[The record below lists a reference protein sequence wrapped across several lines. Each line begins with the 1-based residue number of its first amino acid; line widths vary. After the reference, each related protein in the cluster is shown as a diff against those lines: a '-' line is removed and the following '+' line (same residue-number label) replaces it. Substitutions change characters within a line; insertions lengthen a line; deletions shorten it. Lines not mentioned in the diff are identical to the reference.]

1 MVQLNE
7 MPADGG
13 QGTAGPTGG
22 GARRAWACLGLLG
35 MVVMLAVALPGV
47 FAQTNGVG
55 AGASAATK
63 DAPTP
68 AGQARAFEQ
77 ATERIRA
84 DCVQGRRTICGRIL
98 KVFPDGLVVDSGYTN
113 LMRPPLSRSWLVPG
127 AAQAARASSL
137 VEAREP
143 GSVCVG
149 LVFVT
154 ALPRSRLPKPRPYDY
169 VVLQAYP
176 AGQYTYTSVAGL
188 QRTVRRFAVSLPS
201 AIRLN
206 RDAAGIKPP
215 VSSNSVLHC
224 P

>member
-7 MPADGG
+7 MPANGG
-13 QGTAGPTGG
+13 QGMPALPAVAHGELGLALVAGDGGNVGGCAAGPLCRKPT
-22 GARRAWACLGLLG
+22 
-35 MVVMLAVALPGV
+35 
-47 FAQTNGVG
+47 GVG
-55 AGASAATK
+55 AGASARANERR
-63 DAPTP
+63 AN
-68 AGQARAFEQ
+68 AGRAGARL
-77 ATERIRA
+77 RA
-84 DCVQGRRTICGRIL
+84 SHQNSGRLCPGPPHHLRAHS

-176 AGQYTYTSVAGL
+176 AGQYPTPPWRACNGLSAG
-188 QRTVRRFAVSLPS
+188 FAV
-201 AIRLN
+201 
-206 RDAAGIKPP
+206 
-215 VSSNSVLHC
+215 
-224 P
+224 